1 MFSQYQCGRANG
13 LNRARSAPLRHAEQ
27 AAEPGVAARSLVIWR
42 STRGGR
48 SFGRGREVV
57 RSDGRP
63 TVDGDLGLSLDGR
76 SRGWVNRWVG
86 RVEFARGCALPGSE
100 VGAGHLEVLGSKS
113 PFVIGRRIWISHHS
127 DRALMTK
134 G

>member
-1 MFSQYQCGRANG
+1 MVSIGLEALRSGTRTGPGSQLG
-13 LNRARSAPLRHAEQ
+13 LWLF
-27 AAEPGVAARSLVIWR
+27 GGLLG
-42 STRGGR
+42 GGR

-76 SRGWVNRWVG
+76 SRGWVNRWVDRSG
-86 RVEFARGCALPGSE
+86 QIRSWLRSAR

-127 DRALMTK
+127 DRALVTK

>member
-48 SFGRGREVV
+48 SLGRGREVV

-76 SRGWVNRWVG
+76 SRGWVNRWVDRSG
-86 RVEFARGCALPGSE
+86 QIRSWLRSAR